1 MNTVIRI
8 IKHAESYE
16 VRVSR
21 FFYFDDNPGRRS
33 INNRMSPKEAEEAAK
48 ALARV
53 ERDSPK

>member
-1 MNTVIRI
+1 MNEVIRI
-8 IKHAESYE
+8 TKHAESYE

-48 ALARV
+48 ALART
-53 ERDSPK
+53 ERHRPK

>member
-1 MNTVIRI
+1 MNKVIRI

-21 FFYFDDNPGRRS
+21 FLYFDDNPGRRS

-48 ALARV
+48 ALARG
-53 ERDSPK
+53 SPK

>member
-1 MNTVIRI
+1 MIRI

-16 VRVSR
+16 VRTSR

-48 ALARV
+48 ALART
-53 ERDSPK
+53 ERDRPK